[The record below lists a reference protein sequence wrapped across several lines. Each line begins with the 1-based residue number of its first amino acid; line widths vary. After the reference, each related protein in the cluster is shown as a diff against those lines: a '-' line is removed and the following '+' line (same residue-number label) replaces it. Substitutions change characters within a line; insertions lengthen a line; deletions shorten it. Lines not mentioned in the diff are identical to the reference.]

1 MGASLKR
8 EGRQLRLGDV
18 KRPCAGGRTIDL
30 PPAFLGLLREHRS
43 SRVREWLVAG
53 PAWIYGGYVFAS
65 KFRTPLD
72 PANVRRLF
80 RRIGEPAGIGAV
92 VPYQLR
98 HTAASLLLDNDATIE
113 EVTPPRPEG
122 RASVALLT
130 PLCVRHDRSWPGL
143 LASRNRLRQRRDS
156 ACACPCCPPLVQR
169 Q

>member
-122 RASVALLT
+122 RGFGGAAHATVLSTRPA
-130 PLCVRHDRSWPGL
+130 G
-143 LASRNRLRQRRDS
+143 
-156 ACACPCCPPLVQR
+156 CCPAGATRFTEPPTPR
-169 Q
+169 GA